1 MIPGTLL
8 SSCPPLLPTGVFQGP
23 DLCCR
28 EHDLCP
34 QTISPFQ
41 YNYGIRNYRFHT
53 ISHCDCDAR
62 LAAGRKGLGLR
73 GGTELLMPWV
83 QRPGFQRILKDQPAR
98 LHCAGGKAVV

>member
-1 MIPGTLL
+1 MCGAQDPAELV
-8 SSCPPLLPTGVFQGP
+8 PPLLPVGVFQGP

-34 QTISPFQ
+34 QNILPFQ

-62 LAAGRKGLGLR
+62 LAGQGGCRCRGRV
-73 GGTELLMPWV
+73 ELSSS
-83 QRPGFQRILKDQPAR
+83 
-98 LHCAGGKAVV
+98 